1 MSKIHKMIAV
11 IAVIEWP
18 RPAFTERVSFLVLI
32 TNHFHDLKQATAIN
46 DAKCQ

>member
-1 MSKIHKMIAV
+1 MIAV

-18 RPAFTERVSFLVLI
+18 RPAFTERVFFLVLT
-32 TNHFHDLKQATAIN
+32 TNHFHDLKQATSIN